1 MGGNR
6 HSTGTVGMPR
16 NESVRGQPPP
26 REVGGTPLNWPKGE
40 QNPNNFKRVPRCIRP
55 LTRGLGTT
63 KFKGVSYSPRYGLI
77 IDAVRIVLL
86 SLNE

>member
-1 MGGNR
+1 MGANR
-6 HSTGTVGMPR
+6 PYQEVGMPR

-40 QNPNNFKRVPRCIRP
+40 QNPSNSKRVSRCITP
-55 LTRGLGTT
+55 LMRGLGTSE
-63 KFKGVSYSPRYGLI
+63 FKGVSYSPRYVLI

>member
-1 MGGNR
+1 
-6 HSTGTVGMPR
+6 MPR

-40 QNPNNFKRVPRCIRP
+40 QNRSNSKRVPRCITP

-63 KFKGVSYSPRYGLI
+63 EFKGDSYSPRYVLI